1 MTDGAE
7 TDRDETI
14 LGEGR
19 FLRLLRRGTWELVER
34 VGASGAA
41 AIIALTDDRRL
52 VLISQPRPALG
63 GAVIELPAGL
73 VGDDPGCEEE
83 DAAIAAARELTEETG
98 YEAEHVERLTA
109 GPTSPGLTNEQIAL
123 YWATGLRRVGPGG
136 GLESES
142 ITVHEIPLAE
152 VEAWLRTRAAAG
164 DHIDLKVY
172 AGLYFANS
180 RAPASGAEVLA

>member
-1 MTDGAE
+1 MADGPE
-7 TDRDETI
+7 SPQEETI

-19 FLRLLRRGTWELVER
+19 YLRLLRRGRWELVSR

-98 YEAEHVERLTA
+98 YEAAKVERLTG
-109 GPTSPGLTNEQIAL
+109 GPTSPGLTDEQITL

-142 ITVHEIPLAE
+142 ITVHEILLGEVEKWLAE
-152 VEAWLRTRAAAG
+152 RAAAG

-172 AGLYFANS
+172 AGLYFATT
-180 RAPASGAEVLA
+180 RAPLGEGEASA